1 MSDFKRL
8 SDSLSV
14 SAQLSPDD
22 LKAAAAAGFKSII
35 NNRPDQESADQPS
48 SDSMANL
55 ALSLGMSYIHQ
66 PIVSGQISEENI
78 NDFAALIAD
87 SETPILA
94 FCRTGTRCT
103 HLWAL
108 SNAKGNDLSDIA
120 ASAAAAGYDISGLM
134 PRLQQRKEG

>member
-8 SDSLSV
+8 SDSFSV

-22 LKAAAAAGFKSII
+22 VKAAAAAGFKSII

-48 SDSMANL
+48 SDDMANL

-66 PIVSGQISEENI
+66 PVVSGQISDENVD
-78 NDFAALIAD
+78 DFAALVRHSDA
-87 SETPILA
+87 PILA

-103 HLWAL
+103 FLWAL
-108 SNAKGNDLSDIA
+108 SNAKENDLNDIA

>member
-22 LKAAAAAGFKSII
+22 LKAAATAGFKSII

>member
-8 SDSLSV
+8 SDRLSV

-22 LKAAAAAGFKSII
+22 LKAAAAAGFKSIL
-35 NNRPDQESADQPS
+35 NNRPDLESADQPS
-48 SDSMANL
+48 SDDMASL

-66 PIVSGQISEENI
+66 PVVSGQISDENVD
-78 NDFAALIAD
+78 DFAALVRD
-87 SETPILA
+87 SDAPILA

-103 HLWAL
+103 YLWAL
-108 SNAKGNDLSDIA
+108 SSAKESDLNDIA

-134 PRLQQRKEG
+134 PRLQQRKED

>member
-108 SNAKGNDLSDIA
+108 SNAKENDLSDIA

>member
-55 ALSLGMSYIHQ
+55 ALSLGMSYIPQ

-103 HLWAL
+103 HRWAL